1 MAGNKDTSWIE
12 RSFDVFPGGSLGEF
26 NLPKELSTVL
36 SHGKG
41 SRIYDVFGRE
51 YIDYSLAWGSAI
63 LGHAHPKIAEAVTR
77 QVEKAFNFSYV
88 TEQALELAE
97 EVRRVIPCAEKVRF
111 AASGTEATMY
121 AIKLAKASTGR
132 NKILKFEGSY
142 HGAHDYGVMSLF
154 PQRLVEFPLA
164 QPTSAGTSQAI
175 SQEVLIAPFNDL
187 EKTTHIIERHR
198 DQLGGVIV
206 EPLQRCTPPEEGF
219 LEGLR
224 ELTRERGIPLIFDEV
239 VTGFRLAYGGAQ
251 EYYGVTP
258 DLAAFGK
265 AMGGGFPIGAFCG
278 KADIMDLCTEAN
290 LGSENYVWV
299 ASSGGG
305 NPVSMAASL
314 ATLQALRKPGT
325 YERLHELGNTLREGL
340 RQILRDQG
348 ITAQVIGDG
357 PIGQAIFTEE
367 KVVDYRSVFRSDRAK
382 GRRFMLG
389 LFEKGIFLNPLG
401 TKLYISLAHTDND
414 IHAFLERS
422 REVLETMEA

>member
-278 KADIMDLCTEAN
+278 KADIMALCTEAN

>member
-1 MAGNKDTSWIE
+1 MMAENKNTGWIE

-26 NLPKELSTVL
+26 NLPQELSTVL

-51 YIDYSLAWGSAI
+51 YIDYSLAWGSTI
-63 LGHAHPKIAEAVTR
+63 LGHANPVIAEAVKK

-97 EVRRVIPCAEKVRF
+97 EIRRVIPCAEKVRF

-121 AIKLAKASTGR
+121 AIKLAKAYTGR
-132 NKILKFEGSY
+132 DKLLKFEGSY
-142 HGAHDYGVMSLF
+142 HGA
-154 PQRLVEFPLA
+154 
-164 QPTSAGTSQAI
+164 AGTSGAL

-187 EKTTHIIERHR
+187 GTTTQIIDRHGT
-198 DQLGGVIV
+198 QLGGVIV

-224 ELTRERGIPLIFDEV
+224 EITRQRGIPLIFDEV

-278 KADIMDLCTEAN
+278 KAEIMNLCIEAN
-290 LGSENYVWV
+290 LGSKNYVWV
-299 ASSGGG
+299 ASTGGG

-314 ATLQALRKPGT
+314 ATLQELRKPGT
-325 YERLHELGNTLREGL
+325 YERLHGLGNALREGL
-340 RQILRDQG
+340 REILGQMG
-348 ITAQVIGDG
+348 IIAQVIGDG
-357 PIGQAIFTEE
+357 PMGQVIFTGE
-367 KVVDYRSVFRSDRAK
+367 KVIDYRSVFRSDRAK
-382 GRRFMLG
+382 GRQFMLG

-401 TKLYISLAHTDND
+401 TKLYISLAHRDGD
-414 IHAFLERS
+414 IDAFLERS
-422 REVLETMEA
+422 REVFETVEA

>member
-1 MAGNKDTSWIE
+1 MTGNKDEGWIE
-12 RSFDVFPGGSLGEF
+12 RSFEVFPGGSLGEF
-26 NLPKELSTVL
+26 NLPRELSTVL

-41 SRIYDVFGRE
+41 SRVYDVFGRE
-51 YIDYSLAWGSAI
+51 YIDYSLGWGSVI
-63 LGHAHPKIAEAVTR
+63 LGHAHPKIVESVKR

-97 EVRRVIPCAEKVRF
+97 EVRKVIPCAEKVRF

-121 AIKLAKASTGR
+121 TIKLAKAYTGR

-154 PQRLVEFPLA
+154 PQRLVDFPLA

-187 EKTTHIIERHR
+187 EITSRIIDGHR

-206 EPLQRCTPPEEGF
+206 EPLQRCTPPMEGF

-224 ELTRERGIPLIFDEV
+224 DVTGERGIPLIFDEV

-278 KADIMDLCTEAN
+278 KAEIMDLCIEAN
-290 LGSENYVWV
+290 LGSKKYVWV
-299 ASSGGG
+299 AASLGG

-314 ATLQALRKPGT
+314 ATLEELRTPGG
-325 YERLHELGNTLREGL
+325 YKRLHDMGNTLREGL
-340 RQILRDQG
+340 REILSDEG

-357 PIGQAIFTEE
+357 PLGQVIFTDE
-367 KVVDYRSVFRSDRAK
+367 KIVDYRSAFRADRAK

-389 LFEKGIFLNPLG
+389 LFQKGIFLNPLG
-401 TKLYISLAHTDND
+401 TKLYISLAHADDD
-414 IHAFLERS
+414 IHTFLERC
-422 REVLETMEA
+422 RQVLGSMEE